1 MALVPFRVSGRAA
14 DQALEERLMQ
24 FGPHL
29 VTIEQV
35 KFICM
40 ALMHSYFFITAYL
53 FIASLILLA
62 PVAESH

>member
-29 VTIEQV
+29 VTLEQV
-35 KFICM
+35 KGYFHVFDGVSPLQLGLS
-40 ALMHSYFFITAYL
+40 ALTLTSTKAV
-53 FIASLILLA
+53 S
-62 PVAESH
+62 